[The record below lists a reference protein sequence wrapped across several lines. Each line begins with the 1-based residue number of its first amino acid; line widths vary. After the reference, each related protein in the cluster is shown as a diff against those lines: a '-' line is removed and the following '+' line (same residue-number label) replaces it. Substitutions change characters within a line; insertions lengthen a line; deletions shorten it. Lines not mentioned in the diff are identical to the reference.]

1 MAIDKRPTRVA
12 AMFDAIAA
20 RYDLLNRLLSA
31 GIDRR
36 WRRRAIRSLRLTGRE
51 SVVDV
56 CTGTADVALTA
67 VEVQPGAARVVGV
80 DFSGEMLRLGA
91 RKVRDRG
98 QAARIL
104 LARGDA
110 TRLPIRS
117 GSADAATV
125 AFGIRNVEDPERGL
139 AEMYRAL
146 APGGRLAILEF
157 SIPSSALVRAVY
169 LPYLPVRAP
178 AHRAPGLGAWLRLHV
193 PAGVGRQLHPAR
205 YDAGHAGVQRLPR
218 RPGHAAHS
226 RDCDAVY
233 GKEVVG
239 QSGSVVQSQW
249 SVFSGSRVT
258 HCLPPNCL
266 PSSTRQAPPDRPPPP
281 SPPSSTLRTSRA
293 RARGRRGPWPS
304 GAPGPRRARPSRR
317 QARRDRTAG

>member
-12 AMFDAIAA
+12 AMFDAIAG

-36 WRRRAIRSLRLTGRE
+36 WRRRAIQSLQLTGRE

-67 VEVQPGAARVVGV
+67 VAARPGAARVVGL
-80 DFSGEMLRLGA
+80 DFSGEMLRLGS
-91 RKVRDRG
+91 RKVRRQG
-98 QAARIL
+98 QAGRIL

-139 AEMYRAL
+139 AEMHRAL
-146 APGGRLAILEF
+146 APGGRVAILEF

-169 LPYLPVRAP
+169 LPYFRLVLPR
-178 AHRAPGLGAWLRLHV
+178 
-193 PAGVGRQLHPAR
+193 VGRLVSGHGSAYTYLPASV
-205 YDAGHAGVQRLPR
+205 ASFIPPETMLAML
-218 RPGHAAHS
+218 AACGF
-226 RDCDAVY
+226 RD
-233 GKEVVG
+233 
-239 QSGSVVQSQW
+239 
-249 SVFSGSRVT
+249 
-258 HCLPPNCL
+258 
-266 PSSTRQAPPDRPPPP
+266 
-281 SPPSSTLRTSRA
+281 A
-293 RARGRRGPWPS
+293 RATPLTGGIVTLY
-304 GAPGPRRARPSRR
+304 AARK
-317 QARRDRTAG
+317 

>member
-1 MAIDKRPTRVA
+1 MVIDKRPTRVA

-36 WRRRAIRSLRLTGRE
+36 WRRRAIRSLQLTGRE

-56 CTGTADVALTA
+56 CTGTADVALAA
-67 VEVQPGAARVVGV
+67 VEARPGAARVVGL
-80 DFSGEMLRLGA
+80 DFSGEMLRLGS
-91 RKVRDRG
+91 RKVRRQG
-98 QAARIL
+98 QAGRIL

-139 AEMYRAL
+139 AEMHRAL

-169 LPYLPVRAP
+169 LPYF
-178 AHRAPGLGAWLRLHV
+178 RLV
-193 PAGVGRQLHPAR
+193 
-205 YDAGHAGVQRLPR
+205 LPR
-218 RPGHAAHS
+218 IGRLVSGHGSAYTYLPASVGSFIPPETMLAMLAACGF
-226 RDCDAVY
+226 RD
-233 GKEVVG
+233 
-239 QSGSVVQSQW
+239 
-249 SVFSGSRVT
+249 
-258 HCLPPNCL
+258 
-266 PSSTRQAPPDRPPPP
+266 
-281 SPPSSTLRTSRA
+281 A
-293 RARGRRGPWPS
+293 RATPLTLGIVTLYT
-304 GAPGPRRARPSRR
+304 ARK
-317 QARRDRTAG
+317 

>member
-36 WRRRAIRSLRLTGRE
+36 WRRRAIRSLELTGRE

-67 VEVQPGAARVVGV
+67 VEARPGAARVVGI

-91 RKVRDRG
+91 RKVRAQG
-98 QAARIL
+98 PAGRIL

-110 TRLPIRS
+110 TRLPIRT
-117 GSADAATV
+117 GSVDAATV
-125 AFGIRNVEDPERGL
+125 AFGIRNVENPERGL

-157 SIPSSALVRAVY
+157 SIPSSAAGSRASTF
-169 LPYLPVRAP
+169 RT
-178 AHRAPGLGAWLRLHV
+178 
-193 PAGVGRQLHPAR
+193 
-205 YDAGHAGVQRLPR
+205 
-218 RPGHAAHS
+218 
-226 RDCDAVY
+226 
-233 GKEVVG
+233 
-239 QSGSVVQSQW
+239 SGSC
-249 SVFSGSRVT
+249 SRASDAWCRGT
-258 HCLPPNCL
+258 
-266 PSSTRQAPPDRPPPP
+266 APPTPTCRHRSAASSRPRPCWRCWRRAA
-281 SPPSSTLRTSRA
+281 SATLRPTPLTGGIVTLYTA
-293 RARGRRGPWPS
+293 RK
-304 GAPGPRRARPSRR
+304 
-317 QARRDRTAG
+317 